1 MAIAR
6 AKLGVM
12 KVFVTGATGYI
23 GSAIC
28 DALRKAGHQAIGLA
42 RSEEKAAELAAR
54 GDQPLRGSLQELD
67 SLRQGCREADGV
79 VHTAMSFTP
88 DAGTVDRA
96 AVETMLAALEGSG
109 KPFIYTSGVW
119 VYGDTGDRMLGEVAP
134 LNPPPLVAWRPA
146 VEELVLDAQERG
158 VRTMVFRPGMVF
170 GRKGGFLASFFHDA
184 RTHGAVRVIGDGK
197 NYWSC
202 VHADDLAELY
212 VLALQR
218 PAAGQVFVTC
228 GGMPQ
233 QVNRIAEAVAEACG
247 VPGKVEHIPVEAA
260 RQQMGPMADCLAMTC
275 KAGSTKPARF
285 FGWIV
290 RRPSVFDE
298 IASGCYAA

>member
-1 MAIAR
+1 
-6 AKLGVM
+6 M

-28 DALRKAGHQAIGLA
+28 DALRAAGHQALGLA
-42 RSEEKAAELAAR
+42 RSSGKAAALSSR
-54 GDQPLRGSLQELD
+54 GDEPLLGSLQDHE
-67 SLRQGCREADGV
+67 SLRQGCRQADAV
-79 VHTAMSFTP
+79 IHTAMSFTP

-96 AVETMLAALEGSG
+96 AVDAMLDALQGSG
-109 KPFIYTSGVW
+109 KPFIYTSGIW

-146 VEELVLDAQERG
+146 VEERVLEANEHG

-170 GRKGGFLASFFHDA
+170 GRKGGFLKGFFEDA

-202 VHADDLAELY
+202 VHAADLAGLY
-212 VLALQR
+212 VRAVLR
-218 PAAGQVFVTC
+218 PAGGQLFVTC

-233 QVNRIAEAVAEACG
+233 QVIRIAEAVAEACG
-247 VPGKVEHIPVEAA
+247 VPGKVEHIPIEEA
-260 RQQMGPMADCLAMTC
+260 REQMGPLADCLAMTC

-290 RRPSVFDE
+290 RHPSVFDE
-298 IASGCYAA
+298 IASGSYL

>member
-1 MAIAR
+1 
-6 AKLGVM
+6 M

-28 DALRKAGHQAIGLA
+28 DAWRASGHQPIGLA
-42 RSEEKAAELAAR
+42 RSDEKAAELSAR
-54 GDQPLRGSLQELD
+54 GDEPLRGSLQDPE
-67 SLRQGCREADGV
+67 SLRQGCRQADAV
-79 VHTAMSFTP
+79 IHTAMSFTA
-88 DAGTVDRA
+88 DAGAVDRA
-96 AVETMLAALEGSG
+96 AVQTMLEALQGSG

-146 VEELVLDAQERG
+146 VEQMVLEASERG

-170 GRKGGFLASFFHDA
+170 GRKGGFLKGFFDDA
-184 RTHGAVRVIGDGK
+184 RTHGAVRIIGDGK

-202 VHADDLAELY
+202 VHAADLADLY
-212 VLALQR
+212 VRASLR
-218 PAAGQVFVTC
+218 PSAGQLFVTC

-233 QVNRIAEAVAEACG
+233 QVIRIAEAVAEACG
-247 VPGKVEHIPVEAA
+247 VPGKVEHIPVEKA
-260 RQQMGPMADCLAMTC
+260 REQMGPMADCLAMTC

-285 FGWIV
+285 FGWTV
-290 RRPSVFDE
+290 RHPSVLDE
-298 IASGCYAA
+298 IASGSYL

>member
-1 MAIAR
+1 MR
-6 AKLGVM
+6 
-12 KVFVTGATGYI
+12 VFVTGATGYI

-28 DALRKAGHQAIGLA
+28 DALRAAGHEALGLA
-42 RSEEKAAELAAR
+42 RSDDKAAALAAR
-54 GDQPLRGSLQELD
+54 GDQPLRGSLED
-67 SLRQGCREADGV
+67 TESLRQGCRQADAV
-79 VHTAMSFTP
+79 IHTAMAFTP
-88 DAGTVDRA
+88 DAGAVDRS
-96 AVETMLAALEGSG
+96 AVEAMLGALEGSG

-146 VEELVLDAQERG
+146 VEELVLEANERG

-170 GRKGGFLASFFHDA
+170 GRKGGFLKGFFEDA
-184 RTHGAVRVIGDGK
+184 RALGVVRVIGNGK

-202 VHADDLAELY
+202 VHADDLADLY
-212 VLALQR
+212 VRAVLR
-218 PAAGQVFVTC
+218 PAGGQLFVTC

-247 VPGKVEHIPVEAA
+247 VPGKVEHVPLEQA
-260 RQQMGPMADCLAMTC
+260 REELGPIADCLAMTC

-285 FGWIV
+285 FGWTV
-290 RRPSVFDE
+290 RRPSIFDE
-298 IASGCYAA
+298 IASGSYL

>member
-1 MAIAR
+1 MR
-6 AKLGVM
+6 
-12 KVFVTGATGYI
+12 VFVTGATGYI

-28 DALRKAGHQAIGLA
+28 DALRGAGHEALGLA
-42 RSEEKAAELAAR
+42 RSDDKAAALSAR
-54 GDQPLRGSLQELD
+54 GDQPLRGSLED
-67 SLRQGCREADGV
+67 PESLRQGCRQADAV
-79 VHTAMSFTP
+79 IHTAMAFTP
-88 DAGTVDRA
+88 DAGAVDRG
-96 AVETMLAALEGSG
+96 AVEAMLGALEGSG

-146 VEELVLDAQERG
+146 VEELVLEANERG

-170 GRKGGFLASFFHDA
+170 GRKGGFLRGFFEGA
-184 RTHGAVRVIGDGK
+184 RALGVVRVIGNGK

-212 VLALQR
+212 VRAVLK
-218 PAAGQVFVTC
+218 PAGGQLFVTC

-247 VPGKVEHIPVEAA
+247 VPGRVEHVPLEQA
-260 RQQMGPMADCLAMTC
+260 RAELGPIADCLAMTC

-285 FGWIV
+285 FGWTV
-290 RRPSVFDE
+290 RRPSIFDE
-298 IASGCYAA
+298 IASGSYL

>member
-1 MAIAR
+1 MR
-6 AKLGVM
+6 
-12 KVFVTGATGYI
+12 VFVTGATGYI

-28 DALRKAGHQAIGLA
+28 EALRTAGHQAIGLA
-42 RSEEKAAELAAR
+42 RTQEKADLLQAR
-54 GDQPLRGSLQELD
+54 GDYALPGSLQDGE
-67 SLRQGCREADGV
+67 SLRQGCREADAV
-79 VHTAMSFTP
+79 IHTALSFTP
-88 DAGTVDRA
+88 DAGTIDRA
-96 AVETMLAALEGSG
+96 AVETMLGALDGSG

-146 VEELVLDAQERG
+146 VEELVLAASERG

-170 GRKGGFLASFFHDA
+170 GRKGGFLRGFFDDA

-202 VHADDLAELY
+202 VHADDLADLY
-212 VLALQR
+212 LRAVLR
-218 PAAGQVFVTC
+218 PAAGQLFVAC

-247 VPGKVEHIPVEAA
+247 VPGKVEHIPLEQAQ
-260 RQQMGPMADCLAMTC
+260 QQMGPIAACLAMTC

-285 FGWIV
+285 FGWTV

-298 IASGCYAA
+298 IASGSYL

>member
-1 MAIAR
+1 
-6 AKLGVM
+6 M

-28 DALRKAGHQAIGLA
+28 DALRAAGHQALGLA
-42 RSEEKAAELAAR
+42 RSEEKAAQLSAR
-54 GDQPLRGSLQELD
+54 GDEPLRGSLQDLE
-67 SLRQGCREADGV
+67 SLRQGCRQADAV
-79 VHTAMSFTP
+79 IHTAMSFTP
-88 DAGTVDRA
+88 DAGVVDRT
-96 AVETMLAALEGSG
+96 AVEAMLAALQGSG

-146 VEELVLDAQERG
+146 VEELVLEANERG
-158 VRTMVFRPGMVF
+158 IRTMVFRPGMVF
-170 GRKGGFLASFFHDA
+170 GRRGGFLRGFFDDV

-202 VHADDLAELY
+202 VHAEDLADLY
-212 VLALQR
+212 VRAVLQ
-218 PAAGQVFVTC
+218 PAGGQLFVTC

-233 QVNRIAEAVAEACG
+233 QVNRIAEAVAEICG
-247 VPGKVEHIPVEAA
+247 APGKVEHVPLDQA

-285 FGWIV
+285 FGWTV
-290 RRPSVFDE
+290 RHPSVFDE
-298 IASGCYAA
+298 IASGSYL

>member
-1 MAIAR
+1 
-6 AKLGVM
+6 M

-28 DALRKAGHQAIGLA
+28 DALRAAGHEALGLA
-42 RSEEKAAELAAR
+42 RSEEKAAVLSGR
-54 GDQPLRGSLQELD
+54 GDAALRGSLED
-67 SLRQGCREADGV
+67 HEALRRGCREAGAV
-79 VHTAMSFTP
+79 IHTALSFVP
-88 DAGTVDRA
+88 EAGAIDRA
-96 AVETMLAALEGSG
+96 AVEVMLAALEGSN

-134 LNPPPLVAWRPA
+134 LNPPALVAWRPA
-146 VEELVLDAQERG
+146 VEELVLEAKERG
-158 VRTMVFRPGMVF
+158 IRTMVFRPGMVF
-170 GRKGGFLASFFHDA
+170 GRKGGFLAGFFHDA

-202 VHADDLAELY
+202 VHADDLADLY
-212 VLALQR
+212 VRAVLR
-218 PAAGQVFVTC
+218 PAAGELFVTC

-233 QVNRIAEAVAEACG
+233 QVNRIAEAVAEVCG
-247 VPGKVEHIPVEAA
+247 VPGKVEHIPLEEA
-260 RQQMGPMADCLAMTC
+260 RRQMGPIADCLAMTC

-298 IASGCYAA
+298 IASGSYVG